1 MCKCLSDNN
10 VIMFTYHEMFLTL
23 LLLFLFKMTFR
34 TPGRLMG
41 IQTNNHMKNRTLGM
55 TSQKK
60 KTASQTSTQQES
72 SVHNKGRFDDTFS
85 PQDLEGELH
94 LSRSAGYSSV
104 LLS

>member
-1 MCKCLSDNN
+1 MCKCLSNN
-10 VIMFTYHEMFLTL
+10 DVIMFMYHEMFLTL

-34 TPGRLMG
+34 SPGRLLG
-41 IQTNNHMKNRTLGM
+41 IQTNNHMRNRTLGM

-72 SVHNKGRFDDTFS
+72 SVHNKGRFDDTFL
-85 PQDLEGELH
+85 PQDLEGEFH
-94 LSRSAGYSSV
+94 LGRSAGYSS